1 MGFHLEEAA
10 IFDGSIDN
18 RIKGRTLL
26 RFKFTNHT
34 SSLITLQGNPCRD
47 LAGSLW
53 SFRNPHA
60 RMEEQPGAQHFFIPA
75 LCEGAVGRISYS
87 KKRRVPVLPPE
98 EHYDRLF
105 DSEQEDPPTRIA
117 PVLELEWFSQKFKQ
131 VEIDCELMTLDLVE
145 MAWSLSA
152 EEAAEGEAAIKQSR
166 AETVHEGDDWA
177 TGFAEDM
184 ELIEE
189 YVGDEPEPH
198 EIEELCFIIVQDFV
212 INTADG
218 SEEKQDLHT
227 NLLKLQEQIGGAF
240 IHLDY
245 EGGFDD
251 VPATIRLLNAV
262 LPLLDRTAESARY
275 LAESTYENLLNL
287 KERII
292 VLRKELQT

>member
-1 MGFHLEEAA
+1 MGFHLEEEA

-26 RFKFTNHT
+26 RFNFTNHT
-34 SSLITLQGNPCRD
+34 SSLVTLQGNPCRD

-60 RMEEQPGAQHFFIPA
+60 RMEEQPGAQYFFIPA

-87 KKRRVPVLPPE
+87 KRRELPVLPPD

-105 DSEQEDPPTRIA
+105 DDQQEDPPTRIA
-117 PVLELEWFSQKFKQ
+117 PVLELEWFSQEFKQ
-131 VEIDCELMTLDLVE
+131 VEIDCELMTLELVE

-152 EEAAEGEAAIKQSR
+152 EEAKEGEAAIKQSR
-166 AETVHEGDDWA
+166 AETVHEGDDWT

-184 ELIEE
+184 ELMEE
-189 YVGDEPEPH
+189 YIGDEPEPH
-198 EIEELCFIIVQDFV
+198 EIEELCFIIVQEFV

-218 SEEKQDLHT
+218 SEEKQELHT

-240 IHLDY
+240 IHLDD
-245 EGGFDD
+245 EGEFDD
-251 VPATIRLLNAV
+251 IPATVRLLTAV

-275 LAESTYENLLNL
+275 LAETTYENLLSL
-287 KERII
+287 KEGII
-292 VLRKELQT
+292 TLRKDLQA